1 MLRVYYHVS
10 CNKTDL
16 SRCGNRRLYGRISS
30 NVEKIFFLRR
40 GAPLSITSDNSP
52 TFALGD
58 SILSECFQN
67 AKDDPMVSKKI
78 SSRQIDWI
86 YITPYAP
93 WQGGAYERLIEIGSS
108 QVYRESSSNARRFT
122 HLTSG
127 NWGNAEHKTPF
138 ICRVRNWEGSHLETH
153 RFLAKR
159 VRSTATARYERG
171 GRQWSYV
178 LDFVDQAA
186 FQTRLQVIQAINS
199 SSQPT
204 EKFWQLWQSKY
215 LKSLQE

>member
-67 AKDDPMVSKKI
+67 VKDDPMVSKKI
-78 SSRQIDWI
+78 SSRQIHWI

-108 QVYRESSSNARRFT
+108 QVYRESSPTREDL
-122 HLTSG
+122 LTLLVEIEGMLNTRPLLYVESEFEKDRVLRPIDFLQ
-127 NWGNAEHKTPF
+127 NEFEVPPPLDTREEDVSDPTYLTLLIKQPF
-138 ICRVRNWEGSHLETH
+138 KQDCRL
-153 RFLAKR
+153 F
-159 VRSTATARYERG
+159 
-171 GRQWSYV
+171 RQ
-178 LDFVDQAA
+178 
-186 FQTRLQVIQAINS
+186 
-199 SSQPT
+199 
-204 EKFWQLWQSKY
+204 
-215 LKSLQE
+215 